1 MPWDFILCT
10 NVHHGICSCL
20 FCVIHAFPSSEG
32 RMVYRN
38 GSGICNPAI
47 SCCLRSYGLEGHS
60 VCSSCAGVYHIA
72 VEASEWRE
80 MAACCIVC
88 IKWGDDV
95 PVPLEWL
102 VRILGM
108 CSNFLC
114 FFLEKEPESDRT
126 SGGFLLAAVVVKY
139 PVMNGCRVTP
149 PDFVESLCIPIQQI
163 SYVLANDR
171 ELSLEQ
177 LELIDAVIDRN
188 YVKNL
193 YNPEFADNMKELVRA
208 GHPEYLEAHKRIFQ
222 VMA

>member
-1 MPWDFILCT
+1 M
-10 NVHHGICSCL
+10 HHGICSCL

-80 MAACCIVC
+80 MEACCIVC

-126 SGGFLLAAVVVKY
+126 SGGFPACSSCGEVSGDEWMPGNTAGFCGVFVHSDSA
-139 PVMNGCRVTP
+139 
-149 PDFVESLCIPIQQI
+149 DFVCSCQ
-163 SYVLANDR
+163 
-171 ELSLEQ
+171 
-177 LELIDAVIDRN
+177 
-188 YVKNL
+188 
-193 YNPEFADNMKELVRA
+193 
-208 GHPEYLEAHKRIFQ
+208 
-222 VMA
+222 